1 MSLCESEIERSK
13 VRVTFFENSKP
24 QVISSPEFNSLIL
37 YGDTVF
43 GDTFSQ
49 SQEVYLN
56 GDLVQLSGAGDLF
69 GSDENSNNKMATL
82 TELPP
87 NYDRQQSGKV
97 TPSQSHGGALYY
109 LVQVPREEYEKSLR
123 LAESNNNNS
132 REYYHQQVIHYSQ
145 SANAIPTKP
154 STDSG
159 WDNPFRPDGDLSK
172 EADEIVN
179 LIKGGKPITPTS
191 ETHLNGNALKDSV
204 ITENGTTIVDGAV
217 KSEKAQLNQSAKSPQ
232 KGSTTTTNNA
242 ATTGNTKNG
251 DTQQISNQVIPGP
264 QSATNVVIDDKK
276 KKKRCCVIQ

>member
-87 NYDRQQSGKV
+87 NYDRQQ
-97 TPSQSHGGALYY
+97 
-109 LVQVPREEYEKSLR
+109 
-123 LAESNNNNS
+123 
-132 REYYHQQVIHYSQ
+132 
-145 SANAIPTKP
+145 